1 MGRFNHKKVITSNLN
16 ADSKI
21 VKIPHFIKTS
31 EGLPVFHFNKIDR
44 DGPFAFSPCRSCFV
58 TDVFL
63 DKLIDYSSMT
73 WSEIDRQTHDAGKSK
88 HHFLSNLEGLSKEA
102 KKRLS
107 KLGLEEETDCL
118 YSFAFDNTLRIIGLR
133 CNDDFYILWYD
144 QNHEVCPS
152 HKKHT

>member
-44 DGPFAFSPCRSCFV
+44 DGPFAFSPCRSCFD
-58 TDVFL
+58 T
-63 DKLIDYSSMT
+63 
-73 WSEIDRQTHDAGKSK
+73 DAGKSK